1 MSEAKKVIT
10 NGNDRR
16 NIAKGKIFVERE
28 HKLNIP
34 QFFFIP
40 KSIKST
46 FKILYACFH
55 LIAATVS
62 ETLCTTYTRK
72 KWTISTAQM
81 RSTTKKIPLG
91 LYKFNA
97 KTHDQKLGLTTKT
110 QAERYKQDSL
120 GLY

>member
-72 KWTISTAQM
+72 K
-81 RSTTKKIPLG
+81 
-91 LYKFNA
+91 
-97 KTHDQKLGLTTKT
+97 
-110 QAERYKQDSL
+110 
-120 GLY
+120 